1 MALSSRPSW
10 NVPFCIN
17 DMQKRLSCLFFMWS
31 SFSLAEH
38 AVYVTFKASS
48 HEILIGGKI
57 QKFCFSFQKGNV
69 LVLVSVIDHSDCEKM
84 CSQPPTYMYRCI
96 IFMLLQMGPE
106 HAKNSKTLLP
116 CPRFLMSYLI
126 GMCSVL
132 MFGAIRGIAE
142 SFWAAGKFAS
152 VGFFSGVRSQMSL
165 EVLQPRICFGARLE
179 LKQEMIFN
187 QCIEAYMLK

>member
-1 MALSSRPSW
+1 
-10 NVPFCIN
+10 
-17 DMQKRLSCLFFMWS
+17 MWS

-106 HAKNSKTLLP
+106 HAKNSKPFSLVP
-116 CPRFLMSYLI
+116 DLM
-126 GMCSVL
+126 VT
-132 MFGAIRGIAE
+132 
-142 SFWAAGKFAS
+142 
-152 VGFFSGVRSQMSL
+152 SL
-165 EVLQPRICFGARLE
+165 ECVLF
-179 LKQEMIFN
+179 
-187 QCIEAYMLK
+187 